1 MDNIKA
7 LTFRNDELKLTDLKK
22 PEPNDNEVLIEVR
35 LAGICNT
42 DLEIM
47 SGMLGFTGIPG
58 HEFVGEV
65 VDDPQN
71 KFSGKRVVGE
81 VNIPCYD
88 CRRCSRQQFNHCS
101 NIKALGMRGKDGAFA
116 EYLTLPREN
125 IHPVPE
131 TITDREAVFVEPIAA
146 AVEIAEQYHLK
157 PSEEIAIL
165 GDGKLGLIIAST
177 LKALG
182 FSVLVIG
189 RHKNKLARLKSLEIP
204 GYLERNL
211 PKNIQDIP
219 VVVEATG
226 SSSGLEKALQLVR
239 PEGKIIFKTTIA
251 RKIEVNLS
259 SLAIDEIQ
267 LLGSRCGPFP
277 PALDL
282 LEYNNLYLE
291 EIITACYPLEQG
303 PEAFDKARDKDSLK
317 VLLQPR
323 RDSDSLNLI

>member
-1 MDNIKA
+1 MVNIKS
-7 LTFRNDELKLTDLKK
+7 LTFKNDEIKLTDLKK
-22 PEPNDNEVLIEVR
+22 PEPNNNEVLIEVS

-58 HEFVGEV
+58 HEFVGKV
-65 VDDPQN
+65 VDDPRN
-71 KFSGKRVVGE
+71 KLSGKRVVGE
-81 VNIPCYD
+81 VNIPCYNCER
-88 CRRCSRQQFNHCS
+88 CRRRQFRHCL
-101 NIKALGMRGKDGAFA
+101 NIKALGMRGRDGAFA

-125 IHPVPE
+125 IHLVPE
-131 TITDREAVFVEPIAA
+131 TVSDREAVFVEPIAA

-165 GDGKLGLIIAST
+165 GDGKLGLIIART

-182 FSVLVIG
+182 YSVLVIG
-189 RHKNKLARLKSLEIP
+189 RHESKLARLKSLKIP

-219 VVVEATG
+219 VVVEVTG
-226 SSSGLEKALQLVR
+226 SSSGLERALQLVR
-239 PEGKIIFKTTIA
+239 PEGKVIFKTTIA

-259 SLAIDEIQ
+259 ILAIDEIQ

-277 PALDL
+277 PALNL
-282 LEYNNLYLE
+282 LKDNNFYLE
-291 EIITACYPLEQG
+291 ELITDCYPLEKG
-303 PEAFDKARDKDSLK
+303 PEALEKARDKVNLK
-317 VLLQPR
+317 VLLQP
-323 RDSDSLNLI
+323 